1 MLVSAL
7 LAVSLAALDGVT
19 VLPCVDELTVRAAP
33 SLSAARVGVI
43 RRGTSLKVLETTNV
57 DESFSLTVDRNV
69 PAPIKFEPSDV
80 WLKVALATDGG
91 VASGWVY
98 GGLVCRPTLTASDG
112 QLSVV
117 GWSQD
122 SARLA
127 FIERAPDSF
136 ACGWGRPSVLRI
148 VEVAS
153 GKELFALKDDCPP
166 ADLLISHRAE
176 LTVALRAHGI
186 HFAWFIGLDPKPL
199 GVALEGRRVKVLGN
213 GVTRA
218 ELPVDFAVQAIDDS
232 GGFPKAQ
239 LIAVLKRPGVD
250 VAMVRVQASEEN
262 HRYAARALRDEVK
275 DAWRDVLPGV
285 RLTGAPLGR
294 CDGMLQGTA
303 SDVKASKALE
313 GLTAE
318 LRRRLEKKYRK
329 LLPDEF
335 CLAGAG
341 QSAKGLALTF
351 VPQQCHGNE
360 CPDDA
365 CKAALEFTVS
375 RGFGVL
381 SEKSV
386 KFDGYTCDP

>member
-1 MLVSAL
+1 MHFAL
-7 LAVSLAALDGVT
+7 LALSLAGLDAVT
-19 VLPCVDELTVRAAP
+19 VSPCVDELTVRAAP
-33 SLSAARVGVI
+33 SLTAARVGVI
-43 RRGTSLKVLETTNV
+43 RRGTPMKVLETTNV
-57 DESFSLTVDRNV
+57 AESYRLTVDRNV
-69 PAPIKFEPSDV
+69 PAPITFEPSDV

-91 VASGWVY
+91 AASGWVF

-153 GKELFALKDDCPP
+153 GTELFSLKDDCPP

-176 LTVALRAHGI
+176 LAVAMRSHGI
-186 HFAWFIGLDPKPL
+186 HFAWFVGLDAKPL
-199 GVALEGRRVKVLGN
+199 VVALEGRKVKVLQGR
-213 GVTRA
+213 VTRA
-218 ELPVDFAVQAIDDS
+218 ELPVDFAVQVIDRE

-239 LIAVLKRPGVD
+239 LLAVLKRPGLD
-250 VAMVRVQASEEN
+250 VAVVRVQASEEN
-262 HRYAARALRDEVK
+262 HRYVARALRDEVQ
-275 DAWRDVLPGV
+275 DAWRDTLPGV
-285 RLTGAPLGR
+285 HLTSTPGGCDALLGTTR
-294 CDGMLQGTA
+294 NA
-303 SDVKASKALE
+303 KAAKALE
-313 GLTAE
+313 ALTAE
-318 LRRRLEKKYRK
+318 LRRRIERKYRK
-329 LLPDEF
+329 LMPDEA
-335 CLAGAG
+335 CLL
-341 QSAKGLALTF
+341 SAWESEEGLGLTF

-365 CKAALEFTVS
+365 CKTALEFTVS
-375 RGFGVL
+375 RSFAVL

-386 KFDGYTCDP
+386 RFDGYSCDP